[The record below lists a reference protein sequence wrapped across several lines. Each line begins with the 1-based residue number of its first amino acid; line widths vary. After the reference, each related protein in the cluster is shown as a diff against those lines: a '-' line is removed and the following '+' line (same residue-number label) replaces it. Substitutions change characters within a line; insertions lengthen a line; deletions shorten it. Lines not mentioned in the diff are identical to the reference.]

1 MKIILVTSHK
11 YERKQN
17 ILAMCARE
25 GTVYAVDSVDFPAEV
40 VATVENKSFF
50 TVDNGS
56 VVPCGDGF
64 KTEPEFMYIV
74 AVENN
79 WYHKNA

>member
-1 MKIILVTSHK
+1 MRIVLITSHK

-25 GTVYAVDSVDFPAEV
+25 GTVYGVDTVDFPAEV
-40 VATVENKSFF
+40 VATVENKNFF

-64 KTEPEFMYIV
+64 KTEPEFLYIV

-79 WYHKNA
+79 WANKNE

>member
-1 MKIILVTSHK
+1 MKIILVTSHN

-25 GTVYAVDSVDFPAEV
+25 GVVYGVDTVDFPAEV
-40 VATVENKSFF
+40 VATVENKNFF

-64 KTEPEFMYIV
+64 KTEPEFLYIV
-74 AVENN
+74 AVEND
-79 WYHKNA
+79 WYHKN

>member
-1 MKIILVTSHK
+1 MKIILVTSHG

-40 VATVENKSFF
+40 VATVEDKSFF
-50 TVDNGS
+50 TVDDGS
-56 VVPCGDGF
+56 VVPVDGLSI
-64 KTEPEFMYIV
+64 EPEFMYIV

-79 WYHKNA
+79 WYHKN

>member
-1 MKIILVTSHK
+1 MKVILVTSHK

-25 GTVYAVDSVDFPAEV
+25 GTVYGVDSVDFPAEV
-40 VATVENKSFF
+40 VATVEDSNFF
-50 TVDNGS
+50 TVDDGS
-56 VVPCGDGF
+56 VVPVDGLSI
-64 KTEPEFMYIV
+64 EPEFLYIV

-79 WYHKNA
+79 WYHKD

>member
-1 MKIILVTSHK
+1 MRIVLITSK
-11 YERKQN
+11 MYERKQN

-40 VATVENKSFF
+40 VATVENESFF
-50 TVDNGS
+50 TVDDGS
-56 VVPCGDGF
+56 VVPVDGLSI
-64 KTEPEFMYIV
+64 EPEFLYIV

-79 WYHKNA
+79 WYHKN

>member
-1 MKIILVTSHK
+1 MKIILVTSHN

-25 GTVYAVDSVDFPAEV
+25 GVVYGVDTVDFPAEV
-40 VATVENKSFF
+40 VATVEDNNFF
-50 TVDNGS
+50 TVDDGS
-56 VVPCGDGF
+56 VVPVDGLSI
-64 KTEPEFMYIV
+64 EPEFLYIV

-79 WYHKNA
+79 WANKNE

>member
-11 YERKQN
+11 YERKQSL
-17 ILAMCARE
+17 LAMCARE

-40 VATVENKSFF
+40 VATVEDNNFF
-50 TVDNGS
+50 TVDDGS
-56 VVPCGDGF
+56 VVPVDGLSI
-64 KTEPEFMYIV
+64 EPQFMYIV

-79 WYHKNA
+79 WANKNK

>member
-40 VATVENKSFF
+40 VATVEDSNFF
-50 TVDNGS
+50 TVDDGS
-56 VVPCGDGF
+56 VVPVDGLSI
-64 KTEPEFMYIV
+64 EPEFLYIV

-79 WYHKNA
+79 WANKNE

>member
-1 MKIILVTSHK
+1 MKIILVTSHN

-17 ILAMCARE
+17 ILAMCARK
-25 GTVYAVDSVDFPAEV
+25 GVVYGVDTVDFPAEV
-40 VATVENKSFF
+40 VATVENKNFF

-64 KTEPEFMYIV
+64 KTEPEFLYIV

-79 WYHKNA
+79 WANKNE